1 MLRVSVD
8 GEQVAVLPLVAQGS
22 TSEFNDGN
30 FADVRLSAGT
40 GTHTIKLELMSYY
53 DIQIDKIVI
62 LAGNSTF

>member
-22 TSEFNDGN
+22 TSEC
-30 FADVRLSAGT
+30 
-40 GTHTIKLELMSYY
+40 THTIKLELMSYY

-62 LAGNSTF
+62 LAVNSTF